1 MDEQVFT
8 FSFEARGDVEGMSV
22 DFYFRD
28 ASTLISQTVYT
39 KLTTSYERY
48 VQPVIMKSG
57 YRFNGT
63 DADAAFFNALLH
75 TIEVLAPDFKPP
87 GTLAAIA
94 ATEYVER
101 VVE

>member
-1 MDEQVFT
+1 MFT

-39 KLTTSYERY
+39 KLTTSYEHY

-57 YRFNGT
+57 YTVNDISYCRFRVNGGAGSVYVQRAMLERGNRAST
-63 DADAAFFNALLH
+63 W
-75 TIEVLAPDFKPP
+75 
-87 GTLAAIA
+87 IA
-94 ATEYVER
+94 APEDDE
-101 VVE
+101 EKLE